1 MPLHGTTANGARGRR
16 RTSKL
21 DQDILIGGT
30 GNDVLTGGTGG
41 DVFVVGTGNGSD
53 TITDFTAGSGT
64 DHDVVRLDRTKFA
77 DFTSVMTAATQAG
90 SDVVIALGNG
100 DSLSSS
106 LSIG

>member
-1 MPLHGTTANGARGRR
+1 
-16 RTSKL
+16 
-21 DQDILIGGT
+21 
-30 GNDVLTGGTGG
+30 
-41 DVFVVGTGNGSD
+41 
-53 TITDFTAGSGT
+53 
-64 DHDVVRLDRTKFA
+64 VVRLDRTKFA